1 MIRNNVFNARAP
13 KRKIERNE
21 INDRIQET
29 ATAHATATALNI
41 ILMIRN
47 NVYYTMA
54 SSGK

>member
-29 ATAHATATALNI
+29 ATAHETATALNI